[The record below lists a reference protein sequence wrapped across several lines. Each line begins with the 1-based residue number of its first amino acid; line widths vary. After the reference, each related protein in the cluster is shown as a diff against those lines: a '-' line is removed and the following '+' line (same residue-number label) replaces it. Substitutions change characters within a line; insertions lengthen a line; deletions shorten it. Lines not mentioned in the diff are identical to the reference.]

1 MVPDINFLLVGNSRL
16 HWAKYS
22 KNQSI
27 FFHTKKEQKVP
38 ANIDLDQLIWAS
50 VGKLPNFLLKKEN
63 EIKTKDIQLS
73 NLPDYFGVD
82 RAFACIAALKIIENP
97 KKKDLLIADF
107 GTILSITKLNSNGSI
122 IGGQLLPGFL
132 TQLKSMEQNT
142 KNLKVPK
149 KYDIPIK
156 DFLINTEEAILK
168 GVINSLTGVINS
180 LFNPEKD
187 ILIICGGDSQLLTK
201 SLKTKDINL
210 SNLPDYFGIDRALAC
225 LAAQKIIENP
235 LKKDLLIADF
245 GTILSITKLNSNGSI
260 IGGQLTPGF
269 LTQLKSM
276 EQNTKNLT
284 VPKKYD
290 IPIKDFLINTEEA
303 ILKGVIN
310 SLTGVIHSLFNP
322 EKDILV
328 ICGGDSELLTKS
340 LKTQKENIIN
350 APDLVMEGMI
360 IHYLSIK
367 N

>member
-1 MVPDINFLLVGNSRL
+1 MVSDINFLLVGNSRL

-22 KNQSI
+22 KNQSK

-38 ANIDLDQLIWAS
+38 ENIDHNELIWAS
-50 VGKLPNFLLKKEN
+50 VGELPNFFLKKEN

-73 NLPDYFGVD
+73 NLPEYFGVD
-82 RAFACIAALKIIENP
+82 RALASIAALKIIENP
-97 KKKDLLIADF
+97 FKKDLLIADF
-107 GTILSITKLNSNGSI
+107 GTTLSITKLNSNGSI

-201 SLKTKDINL
+201 SLKT
-210 SNLPDYFGIDRALAC
+210 
-225 LAAQKIIENP
+225 
-235 LKKDLLIADF
+235 
-245 GTILSITKLNSNGSI
+245 
-260 IGGQLTPGF
+260 
-269 LTQLKSM
+269 
-276 EQNTKNLT
+276 
-284 VPKKYD
+284 
-290 IPIKDFLINTEEA
+290 
-303 ILKGVIN
+303 
-310 SLTGVIHSLFNP
+310 
-322 EKDILV
+322 
-328 ICGGDSELLTKS
+328 
-340 LKTQKENIIN
+340 QKENIIN
-350 APDLVMEGMI
+350 FPNLVMEGMI
-360 IHYLSIK
+360 IHHLSIK

>member
-1 MVPDINFLLVGNSRL
+1 MVPDINFLLIGNSRL

-22 KNQSI
+22 KNQSK
-27 FFHTKKEQKVP
+27 FFHTKKEEKVP
-38 ANIDLDQLIWAS
+38 ENIDLDQLIWAS

-63 EIKTKDIQLS
+63 EI
-73 NLPDYFGVD
+73 
-82 RAFACIAALKIIENP
+82 
-97 KKKDLLIADF
+97 
-107 GTILSITKLNSNGSI
+107 
-122 IGGQLLPGFL
+122 
-132 TQLKSMEQNT
+132 
-142 KNLKVPK
+142 
-149 KYDIPIK
+149 
-156 DFLINTEEAILK
+156 
-168 GVINSLTGVINS
+168 
-180 LFNPEKD
+180 
-187 ILIICGGDSQLLTK
+187 
-201 SLKTKDINL
+201 KTKDINL

-310 SLTGVIHSLFNP
+310 SLTGVINSLFNP

-360 IHYLSIK
+360 IHHLSIK